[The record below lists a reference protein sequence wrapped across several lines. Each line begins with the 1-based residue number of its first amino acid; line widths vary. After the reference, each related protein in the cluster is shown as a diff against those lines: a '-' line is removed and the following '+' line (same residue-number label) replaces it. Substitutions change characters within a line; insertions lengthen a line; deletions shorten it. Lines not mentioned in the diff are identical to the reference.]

1 VTTLRAGL
9 VLLSLLAAIAI
20 AAPWLLT
27 ADPNA
32 QRDPAAARLLPP
44 GSTRVL
50 VSLKDGT
57 VRIAESTSSRA
68 SGLTYTRLGIDHELA
83 IDQLAEPPRSV
94 HFRLGTDQFGR
105 DVAARLLIGARVSLA
120 IGALATVLAI
130 ALGIAVGS
138 LAALGGPIADMVL
151 MRLTEALMA
160 FPRLLLIL
168 VASTLWRLDLVALV
182 LLLGTTSWMETARL
196 TRAQVLHELRAGY
209 VEAAI
214 VSGLPRGRILL
225 RHLLPNALSP
235 LLADAALR
243 VGDVIL
249 LEAALSYL
257 GFGVPVPTAS
267 WGRMVADGEELF
279 ESAWWLATLPGIC
292 IVAAVLGFTL
302 IADGLRDRLDPTLA
316 EAK

>member
-1 VTTLRAGL
+1 VSTLRAGL
-9 VLLSLLAAIAI
+9 LLLGCLAAIAI
-20 AAPWLLT
+20 AAPRLVT

-44 GSTRVL
+44 GTTRVL
-50 VSLKDGT
+50 LNLQDGSA
-57 VRIAESTSSRA
+57 RIAESTSSGNGVVR
-68 SGLTYTRLGIDHELA
+68 YTRLGAEHEVAL
-83 IDQLAEPPRSV
+83 DQLAGSPRTV
-94 HFRLGTDQFGR
+94 RFPLGTDQFGR

-130 ALGIAVGS
+130 TLGIAIGS
-138 LAALGGPIADMVL
+138 LAALGGSVVDMVL

-196 TRAQVLHELRAGY
+196 TRAQVLRELRSGY

-214 VSGLPRGRILL
+214 VSGLPRRRILL

>member
-1 VTTLRAGL
+1 
-9 VLLSLLAAIAI
+9 
-20 AAPWLLT
+20 
-27 ADPNA
+27 
-32 QRDPAAARLLPP
+32 
-44 GSTRVL
+44 
-50 VSLKDGT
+50 
-57 VRIAESTSSRA
+57 
-68 SGLTYTRLGIDHELA
+68 
-83 IDQLAEPPRSV
+83 
-94 HFRLGTDQFGR
+94 
-105 DVAARLLIGARVSLA
+105 VSLA

>member
-57 VRIAESTSSRA
+57 VRIAESTSSRP